1 MHVPVSSSVAEWPFS
16 GTRKSPAIN
25 CVAGAASNG
34 PAGTGHSHLP
44 AWGKAGGVI
53 SLIYILV

>member
-25 CVAGAASNG
+25 WEVETASNG
-34 PAGTGHSHLP
+34 PAETSHSHLP
-44 AWGKAGGVI
+44 AIEKSSAGVI
-53 SLIYILV
+53 SLLFV